1 VADLRLISLVGVDLT
16 AAVAAPIASM
26 CLKAYWPLQV
36 GAAVVGVWTFLL
48 VWIIQHGA
56 ADSDRNRT
64 AVRDAIVSAFV
75 TTELMIVSWSVF
87 SRLGTEKDAA
97 SLDPL
102 AQTLLAHFTYLTGI
116 VIAAHLGAG
125 ALEKYGAQR
134 SGQQPDG
141 SESQSVPDPDTGS

>member
-1 VADLRLISLVGVDLT
+1 MAGLGRTSLIGVDLT
-16 AAVAAPIASM
+16 IAVAAPIASV

-48 VWIIQHGA
+48 VWIIQHEAGE
-56 ADSDRNRT
+56 ADRKRT

-75 TTELMIVSWSVF
+75 TTYLLIVSWSVF
-87 SRLGTEKDAA
+87 SRLATEKDAA

-116 VIAAHLGAG
+116 VVAAHLGAG

-134 SGQQPDG
+134 SQQSGG
-141 SESQSVPDPDTGS
+141 SESQSAADPDTGS